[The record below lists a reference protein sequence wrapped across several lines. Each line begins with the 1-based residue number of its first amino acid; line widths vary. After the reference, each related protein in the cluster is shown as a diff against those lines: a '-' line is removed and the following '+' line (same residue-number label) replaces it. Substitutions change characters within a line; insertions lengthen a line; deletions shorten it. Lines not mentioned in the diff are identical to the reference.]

1 MLKLIAQPNSQGS
14 PRCGANLRTSE
25 SVPNFALPRN
35 VVSEG
40 VFANLTYLLTAKAE
54 KSKTDAEGTALAQP
68 FRASFIDNLKE
79 FFRPAPKSTGIASS
93 SLRGMA
99 SPGIKL
105 EPQPLYLSLLRNIR
119 EFVIP
124 SKLPPL
130 ELTSKPIEVPE
141 IWSKQR
147 KLSGANL
154 ASVTLHVGF
163 TVLAVAFTI
172 RQVTNLDPVKPVT
185 VLLAAPPPTA
195 PSPPAPVAKP
205 AVTHRIASAKRKSFF
220 VQGKLAAPS
229 AIPKL
234 TSAERKSVDVTTPDL
249 SVGGTPEAGDG
260 GVLGGVLGGHSGGIP
275 GGLLGGVPAPPAPSG
290 VTAAKPKVVRVGGDV
305 KRPKAI
311 YAPEPEYPM
320 LARHAKITGI
330 VILEGIVDERG
341 NVVGLHVLKGE
352 PLLNNPALEA
362 VARWKFEPTYL
373 NGVPIAVQMEF
384 AVRFH

>member
-1 MLKLIAQPNSQGS
+1 
-14 PRCGANLRTSE
+14 
-25 SVPNFALPRN
+25 
-35 VVSEG
+35 
-40 VFANLTYLLTAKAE
+40 
-54 KSKTDAEGTALAQP
+54 
-68 FRASFIDNLKE
+68 
-79 FFRPAPKSTGIASS
+79 
-93 SLRGMA
+93 MA
-99 SPGIKL
+99 SPGINI
-105 EPQPLYLSLLRNIR
+105 ESQPLYLSLLRNIR

-141 IWSKQR
+141 MWSKQR

-154 ASVTLHVGF
+154 ASMTLHVGF
-163 TVLAVAFTI
+163 TVLAVAFTV

-185 VLLAAPPPTA
+185 VLIAAPPPTA
-195 PSPPAPVAKP
+195 PSPPAPAAKP

-220 VQGKLAAPS
+220 VEGKLAAPS

-234 TSAERKSVDVTTPDL
+234 TSAERRSVDITTPDL
-249 SVGGTPEAGDG
+249 SVGGTPEAGAG

-275 GGLLGGVPAPPAPSG
+275 GGLVGGVPAPSPPSG
-290 VTAAKPKVVRVGGDV
+290 VTTPKPKVVRVGGDV

-311 YAPEPEYPM
+311 YAPEPEYPF
-320 LARHAKITGI
+320 LARRANISGT
-330 VILEGIVDERG
+330 VVLEATIDEHG

-352 PLLNNPALEA
+352 PLLKNHALEA

-384 AVRFH
+384 EVRFH